1 MNTPRRK
8 TRIYSKYRMAIAGL
22 RDNLA
27 QVDLRTEELSRLLQ
41 ALLNDENFLTL
52 LKAEG
57 LVTMPSS
64 LRSRIQGNRT

>member
-1 MNTPRRK
+1 MFTPRRK
-8 TRIYSKYRMAIAGL
+8 TRLYSKYRMGIAGL